1 MQREPAIP
9 ASMWS
14 FLRDI
19 FLCAITTKRFCISGM
34 SSVFFYLILKKDLTF
49 VLTHFMV
56 GFICFSERPL
66 QMIKNPFYF
75 MLKSLFP
82 FLRF

>member
-34 SSVFFYLILKKDLTF
+34 SSIFLYLILKKDLTF
-49 VLTHFMV
+49 VLTHLWLV
-56 GFICFSERPL
+56 
-66 QMIKNPFYF
+66 
-75 MLKSLFP
+75 LFASVKD
-82 FLRF
+82 LYK